1 MDLDVIDQIILGVSF
16 FYLSLRKPSFFFLYK
31 NENQGSH
38 VVKKKNDSYI
48 HNSIYDLR

>member
-38 VVKKKNDSYI
+38 VVKKKTI
-48 HNSIYDLR
+48 LIFIIQFMI